1 MPRPDGYYWV
11 KFAGDP
17 QPQVVLIQE
26 DGTVWVF
33 GESHG
38 QYIAGEEPDF
48 AKGRG
53 LSLEIIA
60 GPLVAPDIPTL
71 DKPVINPLGR
81 P

>member
-17 QPQVVLIQE
+17 QPQVVLIKE

-33 GESHG
+33 GESHS